1 MKITTTSV
9 TQTGNEIL
17 GTAERNLY
25 YLIVENDKGSKLV
38 INVGK
43 KTHDQV
49 QKLKNEEEGKETNE
63 NQLKLEIDTKVT
75 KKK

>member
-17 GTAERNLY
+17 GTEERNLY

-63 NQLKLEIDTKVT
+63 NQLKLEIDTKVA